1 MWGLSSPNVCWA
13 MIQKSR
19 REVGKVV
26 RLFAYRIGGA
36 VVTLFVASLVIY
48 GALQLVP
55 GDPVIALSGGR
66 RLTPD
71 QIETLREEFGLDQSF
86 VGGYIH
92 WLAGTLHFD
101 FGNSLQYGSSV
112 KSLLSSRFG
121 VSAVLIAYSATLTI
135 VIGLAVALAS
145 AARGGAVDRIGLY
158 VSSVAS
164 AMPPF
169 VSAVVLLS
177 VFSVKLGW
185 FPAVGGG
192 EGLVDRL
199 YHLTLPAVALAIGSF
214 GVLARIGRAA
224 FLEELTRE
232 HVEVARSRGV
242 KESEV
247 LRRHV
252 LRNALGPLATLIAL
266 LLSSLF
272 VGTAVAETA
281 FGLNGVGSLLV
292 QSVERRDLP
301 VVQAIALLAVAL
313 FVVTSTAVDLLMP
326 LIDPRVKTRKVTT

>member
-1 MWGLSSPNVCWA
+1 MARWL
-13 MIQKSR
+13 
-19 REVGKVV
+19 
-26 RLFAYRIGGA
+26 AYRIGGA
-36 VVTLFVASLVIY
+36 AVTLFVASLVIY

-71 QIETLREEFGLDQSF
+71 QIETLREEFGLNRSF
-86 VGGYIH
+86 VGGYLH
-92 WLAGTLHFD
+92 WLGGALHFD

-112 KSLLSSRFG
+112 TSLLSSRLA
-121 VSAVLIAYSATLTI
+121 VSAVLIAYSATLTV
-135 VIGLAVALAS
+135 VIGLAVALIS
-145 AARGGAVDRIGLY
+145 AARGGVADRIGLY
-158 VSSVAS
+158 VSSITS

-192 EGLVDRL
+192 EGAVDRI

-214 GVLARIGRAA
+214 GVLARIGRAT

-242 KESEV
+242 KESQI

-252 LRNALGPLATLIAL
+252 FRNSLGPLATLIAL

-281 FGLNGVGSLLV
+281 FGLNGIGALLV
-292 QSVERRDLP
+292 QSVARRDLP
-301 VVQAIALLAVAL
+301 VVQAIALVAVAL
-313 FVVTSTAVDLLMP
+313 FVVTSTVVDLLMP
-326 LIDPRVKTRKVTT
+326 LIDPRVKIRKVTS